1 MGYFINILCF
11 FTQGGVQIS
20 LADFD
25 CTKQLDL
32 KWYNLLSS
40 SFMDSQRSTTSSLG
54 RSISSVSLESMQQQ
68 QQRASLNHQ
77 ISENEL
83 LATRH
88 RRLRSNSWQEK
99 ISLSSHNS
107 AESNSVNGSVEQ
119 LPLLQSSLQS
129 SLSSLHLQQHG
140 RSRSEEGEQLP
151 LDANVGRSVS
161 DCTGCRRS
169 FRIPFE
175 RMGAGRRSIR
185 QSRIAELKYQSYS
198 PSPSRRISTNS
209 HPQPPSSSASSS
221 SKVAPSIPTMTS
233 IDIEMELQAAYS
245 KQVRK
250 Q

>member
-1 MGYFINILCF
+1 M
-11 FTQGGVQIS
+11 
-20 LADFD
+20 
-25 CTKQLDL
+25 
-32 KWYNLLSS
+32 LSS

-68 QQRASLNHQ
+68 QQRVSLNHQ
-77 ISENEL
+77 ISENDL

-88 RRLRSNSWQEK
+88 QRLRSNSWQEK

-107 AESNSVNGSVEQ
+107 TESNSINGSVEQ

-140 RSRSEEGEQLP
+140 RSKSEEGEQLP

-185 QSRIAELKYQSYS
+185 QSRIAELKYQNTLGYS
-198 PSPSRRISTNS
+198 PSSSRRI
-209 HPQPPSSSASSS
+209 PQPPSTASSS
-221 SKVAPSIPTMTS
+221 NIAPSIPTMTS
-233 IDIEMELQAAYS
+233 IDIEMELQAAYT
-245 KQVRK
+245 KQVQNNNIPQLWSHFPFRYNIL
-250 Q
+250 